1 MLKRTIELLAS
12 SGIISVERLA
22 AFAGLSAID
31 VEMMVGLPE
40 GYLTGKK
47 AAVVHLARLKSML
60 AERREEQANEH
71 KGALV
76 QFTRPP
82 KRSNS

>member
-1 MLKRTIELLAS
+1 MLLRCCWWRYLQCPYRVECLLKTGQKIADWVWFS
-12 SGIISVERLA
+12 SLSKISPVPQSMRLCKPC
-22 AFAGLSAID
+22 S
-31 VEMMVGLPE
+31 
-40 GYLTGKK
+40 
-47 AAVVHLARLKSML
+47 VVSVML